1 MLHAVEPATLDASLI
16 TVNFLTI
23 DRVKKLLSSI
33 AAAKPTRTHE
43 VILVENGSSDPT
55 QEMLETHFPE
65 VRYRYAENRGFSAG
79 NNRGMEIARGRY
91 YILLNPDTELDA
103 GTIDAWIDWMD
114 AHPEIGI
121 SGPRL
126 VYPDGSPQPSAY
138 RYHGIWTPLLR
149 RTWLGKTTSG
159 KRMLDR
165 FEEPFLNK
173 YEDHGE
179 VEWLLGAAVCVRR
192 EIAHELGGMD
202 ERFFLYLED
211 EDFCRRARA
220 AGYRVTQV
228 FDLQIRHV
236 YGKLSQGL
244 SWFEMVRKKASR
256 EHIKSG
262 FRYLLRYEVIGRLPG
277 KKTTIS
283 TKNLW
288 I

>member
-1 MLHAVEPATLDASLI
+1 MLHAIEPATLDASLI
-16 TVNFLTI
+16 TVNYLTI
-23 DRVKKLLSSI
+23 DRVKKLFSSMK
-33 AAAKPTRTHE
+33 ASKPLRTHE
-43 VILVENGSSDPT
+43 VILIENGSSDPT
-55 QEMLETHFPE
+55 RELLEAHFPDG
-65 VRYRYAENRGFSAG
+65 RYRYAENRGFSAG
-79 NNRGMEIARGRY
+79 NNRGMEVARGRY
-91 YILLNPDTELDA
+91 YILLNPDTELNP
-103 GTIDAWIDWMD
+103 GMIDAWMDWMD

-121 SGPRL
+121 SGPTI

-149 RTWLGKTTSG
+149 RTWLGKTTWG
-159 KRMLDR
+159 KRLLDT
-165 FEEPFLNK
+165 FEQPFLTK
-173 YEDHGE
+173 REDYAE
-179 VEWLLGAAVCVRR
+179 VEWLLGAALCVRR

-202 ERFFLYLED
+202 ERFFLYFED

-220 AGYRVTQV
+220 AGYRVAQIST
-228 FDLQIRHV
+228 LTIRHA

-244 SWFEMVRKKASR
+244 SWFEMLRKKASR

-262 FRYLLRYEVIGRLPG
+262 IRYLLRYEIFGRFPG